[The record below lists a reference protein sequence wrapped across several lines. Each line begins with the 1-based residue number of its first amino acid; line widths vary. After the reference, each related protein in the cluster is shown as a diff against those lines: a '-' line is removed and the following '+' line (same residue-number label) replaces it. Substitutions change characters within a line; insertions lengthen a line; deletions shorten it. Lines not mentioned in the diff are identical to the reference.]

1 LAEKS
6 AMINPFP
13 IEVDKNSPV
22 PIYYQLQRGIA
33 LLIEDGRLEAGEP
46 LPSENELSRAY
57 NISPMT
63 VRQAMTELVNA
74 GYIYRQRG
82 RGTFVSDR
90 PRQRRR
96 LEQLTGFSEEMT
108 AAGMTPSSRI
118 LKFGRTVM
126 PQDLTLQLDLVPET
140 PSLRVKRLRLADGRP
155 VGIHDAYLL
164 LGEISIT
171 RSELEEQ
178 QSLYKLL
185 ATKGLHLRDGDVSI
199 EATGASAE
207 VAKYLEVE
215 PGAPLLRINRFSWA
229 VSGEFV
235 EYVAA
240 HYRADLYQYTIR
252 LLR

>member
-1 LAEKS
+1 
-6 AMINPFP
+6 MMNPFP

-22 PIYYQLQRGIA
+22 PIYYQLQRGFT
-33 LLIEDGRLEAGEP
+33 LLIEDGRLQAGEP
-46 LPSENELSRAY
+46 IPSENELARTY

-63 VRQAMTELVNA
+63 VRQAMSELVNA

-82 RGTFVSDR
+82 RGTFVSNR
-90 PRQRRR
+90 PMQHRR
-96 LEQLTGFSEEMT
+96 LERLTGFTEEMT
-108 AAGMTPSSRI
+108 AAGMAPSSRI
-118 LKFGRTVM
+118 LDFGQTIM
-126 PQDLTLQLDLVPET
+126 PQAVSLQLDLAPET
-140 PSLRVKRLRLADGRP
+140 SALRIKRLRLADGRP

-164 LGEISIT
+164 LGEIAIT
-171 RSELEEQ
+171 RAELEQQ

-199 EATGASAE
+199 EAAGAVAE

-215 PGAPLLRINRFSWA
+215 PGSPLLRINRFSWA